1 MVQNME
7 WQKNTTCNS
16 FVKGHAKVRITMTR
30 TLAGNLADVNTFLL
44 GRVLAGGLGAGAGVT
59 LVTRVTTRVLVCR
72 HVTSRD
78 TRAYTQP
85 GGLGSV

>member
-1 MVQNME
+1 
-7 WQKNTTCNS
+7 
-16 FVKGHAKVRITMTR
+16 MTR
-30 TLAGNLADVNTFLL
+30 TQAGNLADVNTFLL

-72 HVTSRD
+72 HVTPRD
-78 TRAYTQP
+78 TRAHTEP

>member
-44 GRVLAGGLGAGAGVT
+44 GRVLAGGLG
-59 LVTRVTTRVLVCR
+59 
-72 HVTSRD
+72 SF
-78 TRAYTQP
+78 
-85 GGLGSV
+85 